1 MIDEPFKHNQE
12 LLKSLEK
19 FVEINEP
26 FKHNQELLKSLEK
39 FVEIIKPYRNLQEVV
54 RTNALEL
61 NKNLAATRYSQI
73 NKEIAAI
80 SKMPEVNKAIIDTIN
95 ALKIDK
101 PINIE
106 KISSHS
112 LALENALIPSLKF
125 SENIQKSN
133 LQLLKSL
140 ESEKLKIIEGFKQQT
155 DIWKRLIQ
163 PSQDAARLLQSTMPQ
178 IRESSMVW
186 HSSLTQTI
194 NRFQELNLLTTKPN
208 LATRLLENSKIYTGF
223 VESTIQRISSAENQK
238 IARALNTSLRL
249 AEVQL
254 LSTTDALSSVIATPI
269 DDEVSDTRQ
278 LDLPIIQQE
287 ELIAAV
293 ESQNIKDEDALIE
306 SSPAAKAFTLSRNV
320 LVLVTQCNEAIK
332 VEEKSEIFKP
342 TNKLLEVY
350 ADLPWLLPQTKQT
363 FGNFIDCLYFLFY
376 EGAGKDKLRFLKEH
390 GGVLEPADCDLIWCI
405 KHLRNKWLRH
415 DADHGKETQI
425 KKSWKELS
433 AQFNWLGLQHA
444 PINSEHFRYLH
455 SRLLQKAE
463 TFLQNIL
470 EKLIKS
476 E

>member
-1 MIDEPFKHNQE
+1 MID
-12 LLKSLEK
+12 
-19 FVEINEP
+19 EP

-39 FVEIIKPYRNLQEVV
+39 FVEIIKPYRNLQELV
-54 RTNALEL
+54 RTDALEL
-61 NKNLAATRYSQI
+61 NINLAATKCSQI

-80 SKMPEVNKAIIDTIN
+80 GKMPEVNKAIIDTIN
-95 ALKIDK
+95 ALKSDK
-101 PINIE
+101 LINIE

-112 LALENALIPSLKF
+112 LALENALSLSLKF

-140 ESEKLKIIEGFKQQT
+140 ESEQLKFIEGFKQQAE
-155 DIWKRLIQ
+155 IWEKLIQ
-163 PSQDAARLLQSTMPQ
+163 PNQNAARLLQSTMPQ
-178 IRESSMVW
+178 IRESSVAW
-186 HSSLTQTI
+186 HSSWTQTI
-194 NRFQELNLLTTKPN
+194 NRFQELKLLTTNPN
-208 LATRLLENSKIYTGF
+208 LAARLLENSRIYTGF
-223 VESTIQRISSAENQK
+223 VESTIQRISSAENKK

-254 LSTTDALSSVIATPI
+254 LSTTEVLLSVITTPI

-278 LDLPIIQQE
+278 LDLLIIQQE
-287 ELIAAV
+287 ELITAA
-293 ESQNIKDEDALIE
+293 ESQNIEDEVALIE
-306 SSPAAKAFTLSRNV
+306 LSPAAKASALAQNV
-320 LVLVTQCNEAIK
+320 LFLIVKCNEVVK
-332 VEEKSEIFKP
+332 VGEKSEIFKP

-350 ADLPWLLPQTKQT
+350 ADLPGLLPENKRI
-363 FGNFIDCLYFLFY
+363 FGDFVDCLYFLFY

-390 GGVLEPADCDLIWCI
+390 GGVLEPTDCDLIWCI

-433 AQFNWLGLQHA
+433 AKFDWLGLQHI
-444 PINSEHFRYLH
+444 PVNSEHFRYLH
-455 SRLLQKAE
+455 SRLLQEAE